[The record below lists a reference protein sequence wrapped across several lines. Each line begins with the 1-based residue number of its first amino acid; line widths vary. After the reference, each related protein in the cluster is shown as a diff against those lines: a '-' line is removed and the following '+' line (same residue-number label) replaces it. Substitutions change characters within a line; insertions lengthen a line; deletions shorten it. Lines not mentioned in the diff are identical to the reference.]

1 MSPRW
6 SHPGLDEG
14 HLDMPHGHSDTNEH
28 RTGLW
33 LGIIILTLTLG
44 GVAST
49 VVARARWWL
58 PPLASVHGREIDQMF
73 YITLGITG
81 AMFVLVHVLLGL
93 FVWRYAAAGDG
104 RAHFLHDHR
113 PLELTYTIIPAIG
126 MTVLVSLSGIVWT
139 KIHSAPPSDA
149 LVVHVHGEQFKWTA
163 RYPGADG
170 VFGRVDPKLLGVAN
184 PLGVDRTDGSAADD
198 IGSPELHLVVN
209 RPVLIRLRARDVL
222 HSFFVA
228 EFRVKQDAVPGM
240 TVELWFTPTREGQYD
255 LACAELCGVGH
266 YTMRGRVRVESQ
278 AAFDAWLAR
287 QKPALGSP

>member
-1 MSPRW
+1 
-6 SHPGLDEG
+6 
-14 HLDMPHGHSDTNEH
+14 MPQGHSATNE
-28 RTGLW
+28 RTTGLW
-33 LGIIILTLTLG
+33 LGIIILALTLG

-49 VVARARWWL
+49 LAARTRWWL

-73 YITLGITG
+73 YVTLGLTG

-104 RAHFLHDHR
+104 RAYFMHDHR

-139 KIHSAPPSDA
+139 KIHTAPPSNA
-149 LVVHVHGEQFKWTA
+149 VVVEVRGEQFTWVT

-170 VFGRVDPKLLGVAN
+170 AFGRIEPKLIAQAN
-184 PLGVDRTDGSAADD
+184 PLGLDPADGQATDDVTSR
-198 IGSPELHLVVN
+198 ELHMVVN

-240 TVELWFTPTREGQYD
+240 TVEIWFTPTREGQYD

-278 AAFDAWLAR
+278 AAFDAWLAQ
-287 QKPALGSP
+287 QKPALSSP